1 MSFEFKLRT
10 YSKNRV
16 LVDKRRKHIVQCST
30 KAFTKV
36 GYNQLN
42 MRELAEVCGM
52 SAGALYHYFG
62 SKEEILYSIVQS
74 ATSEQVSYLQDFVNK
89 LSNTSPTTALV
100 QLIHQFCR
108 WHDDNQDLT
117 LFNYQESK
125 NLPKNALK
133 SIFESEGHIL
143 SMFEQVLIKGSQ
155 AGEFEVDAPKFIAH
169 NIVML
174 GHSWA
179 LRRWY
184 LRKIWTFEEY
194 LKNVT
199 DSILKLVAA
208 QEARK

>member
-1 MSFEFKLRT
+1 
-10 YSKNRV
+10 
-16 LVDKRRKHIVQCST
+16 
-30 KAFTKV
+30 
-36 GYNQLN
+36 